1 MLGLTT
7 SAYAPHV
14 TSCAARNAE
23 RCCENSEL
31 HGAREELATPDCA
44 YIYLST
50 TVAISEKGE
59 CFTDVECQRQCWK
72 NSARPGELYV
82 VAA

>member
-50 TVAISEKGE
+50 TAAISEKWE
-59 CFTDVECQRQCWK
+59 CAHNLPMSNARD
-72 NSARPGELYV
+72 SAGKILPGLVSYML
-82 VAA
+82 